1 MPTTSAVAEIAAL
14 VGDPAR
20 TAMLA
25 ALMGGRALTARELA
39 DIAGVAPPTASG
51 HLARLTD
58 AGLIAMQRQ
67 GRRHYHRLASP
78 TVAHMLESVMAV
90 AALRDSAGADAQR
103 ARRVRGPREESE
115 RRLRTCY
122 DHLAG
127 RIAVAIADRLVEQG
141 AIEFSADGGAV
152 TSKGVAVLSEL
163 GVDLDA
169 AGRAARRGRIFCR
182 PCLDWS
188 ERRPHIAGAVGAAL
202 CQTCLAKGWTR
213 SLGGGRA
220 LTLTPAGETALR
232 RAFELRLEG

>member
-1 MPTTSAVAEIAAL
+1 MATTSAFAEIAAL
-14 VGDPAR
+14 AGDPAR
-20 TAMLA
+20 AAMLM
-25 ALMGGRALTARELA
+25 ALMSGRALTARELA
-39 DIAGVAPPTASG
+39 EIAGVAPPTASG
-51 HLARLTD
+51 HLARLAD

-90 AALRDSAGADAQR
+90 AAAREGAGGEAR
-103 ARRVRGPREESE
+103 KARRVVDPREESE

-127 RIAVAIADRLVEQG
+127 RIAVAIADRLVERG
-141 AIEFSADGGAV
+141 AIELSADGGAV
-152 TSKGVAVLSEL
+152 TAEGATILSDL

-169 AGRAARRGRIFCR
+169 AARAARRGRIFCR

-213 SLGGGRA
+213 SLGRGRA

-232 RAFELRLEG
+232 RALELRIEG

>member
-1 MPTTSAVAEIAAL
+1 MPTISAVAEIAAL

-20 TAMLA
+20 AAMLA
-25 ALMGGRALTARELA
+25 ALMGGRAFTARELA
-39 DIAGVAPPTASG
+39 DVAGVAPPTASG

-78 TVAHMLESVMAV
+78 TVAQMLESVMAV
-90 AALRDSAGADAQR
+90 AALRDGPGADAQR
-103 ARRVRGPREESE
+103 ARRLRGPREESE
-115 RRLRTCY
+115 RWLRTCY

-127 RIAVAIADRLVEQG
+127 RIAVAIADRLVERG
-141 AIEFSADGGAV
+141 AIELSADGGAV
-152 TSKGVAVLSEL
+152 TAKGVALLSEL

-213 SLGGGRA
+213 PLGGGRA
-220 LTLTPAGETALR
+220 LAVTPAGETALR
-232 RAFELRLEG
+232 RTFELRLEA